1 MTLFKQINLSISTL
15 FGVLLL
21 IVLVSD
27 LSRAAMLQ
35 QERLHDSARNMVET
49 LSTTLGNNY
58 PASGES
64 SSSLGALLGA
74 AAENGRPA
82 SIEFVATDG
91 SRLRRE
97 QAQAGVDE
105 TPGWFMTLVPLQAA
119 TASLPVTRDGIE
131 LGQLNVALQPGLAYR
146 SLYRELISSMLWKM
160 TILAAAM
167 LVMWLLLRHF
177 MQPLERVK
185 RHAEAI
191 HNNQFRQEDF
201 IPPTTEL
208 QTVTEAMNLMV
219 SRVQGIFDEQERTL
233 SRYQQL
239 LYRDKITNLG
249 NRRYLLE
256 QLQQS
261 ISEESNLFN
270 CMAIIKIV
278 DFDQL
283 REQQGYEVYNKL
295 IKILAELLRKA
306 HTGRNADRL
315 SRFNEDEFAFL
326 SAADEEAAVGFI
338 ETLFEDFQQRIADEQ
353 ELANVR
359 LVAGICNLQSDDEIG
374 QSLARIDYCL
384 SQAIVRGPFSI
395 EHQVATSVDLP
406 QGKMQW
412 RSWLESKLESH
423 EFFLVGQ
430 LAISNERIPIQREL
444 FIRTRND
451 RDQVVPASAF
461 MPMAASLGMSMDID
475 KEVFRLIMSNT
486 ELDRRIPLAVNL
498 SAAFFEL
505 AEAQEDFNRLLS
517 ECQQKE
523 TRLCVEASHYAL
535 NQFPVM
541 CSQISQRVRAHGH
554 RFGIDNLDFGQSLH
568 LLQSGQFDYVKINA
582 GILHEMIQGEM
593 TASFQA
599 LRTLGDTLDILVIA
613 VAVDSQQVYND
624 LSELGIENMQGNFLG
639 EPETI

>member
-15 FGVLLL
+15 FVVLLL
-21 IVLVSD
+21 IVLIND
-27 LSRAAMLQ
+27 FSRAVRLQ
-35 QERLHDSARNMVET
+35 QEHLHGAAQNLVET
-49 LSTTLGNNY
+49 LGTALGKI
-58 PASGES
+58 PASAEPT
-64 SSSLGALLGA
+64 SLDDLLGA
-74 AAENGRPA
+74 VAKKGRSA
-82 SIEFVATDG
+82 SIEFVTADG
-91 SRLRRE
+91 NRLHRE
-97 QAQAGVDE
+97 EAQNSVDE
-105 TPGWFMTLVPLQAA
+105 VPHWFRVLVPLQQA
-119 TASLPVTRDGIE
+119 TASMPVTRDGTE
-131 LGQLNVALQPGLAYR
+131 LGHLNVSLKPGFAYS
-146 SLYRELISSMLWKM
+146 SLYRELISSLLWKLA
-160 TILAAAM
+160 ILAAAM
-167 LVMWLLLRHF
+167 LALWLLLRHF
-177 MQPLERVK
+177 MDPLERVK
-185 RHAEAI
+185 QHADAI
-191 HNNQFRQEDF
+191 HNNQFKQEEF

-208 QTVTEAMNLMV
+208 QSVAGAMNLMV

-239 LYRDKITNLG
+239 LYRDKTTNLG

-261 ISEESNLFN
+261 MSEKSSLFN

-278 DFDQL
+278 DYDQL
-283 REQQGYEVYNKL
+283 REQLGYEACNKL
-295 IKILAELLRKA
+295 LKILAELLCEKHA
-306 HTGRNADRL
+306 GHNVDRL
-315 SRFNEDEFAFL
+315 SRFNDAEFAFL
-326 SAADEEAAVGFI
+326 SAADEGAAIEFI
-338 ETLFEDFQQRIADEQ
+338 EALFEDFQQRVAGNH

-359 LVAGICNLQSDDEIG
+359 LVAGLSNLQADDEIG

-395 EHQVATSVDLP
+395 EHQVATNVDLP

-412 RSWLESKLESH
+412 RSWLESKLESR

-451 RDQVVPASAF
+451 QDQVVPAAAF
-461 MPMAASLGMSMDID
+461 IPMAASLGVSLEID
-475 KEVFRLIMSNT
+475 KEVFRLVMSNT

-505 AEAQEDFNRLLS
+505 AEAQEDFNRLLG
-517 ECQQKE
+517 ECRQNG

-568 LLQSGQFDYVKINA
+568 LLQSGQFDYVKIKASN
-582 GILHEMIQGEM
+582 LHEMMQGEM
-593 TASFQA
+593 TASYQA
-599 LRTLGDTLDILVIA
+599 LRTLGDTLDILIIA
-613 VAVDSQQVYND
+613 VAVDSQEVYNG
-624 LSELGIENMQGNFLG
+624 LRELGIENMQGNFLG
-639 EPETI
+639 EPEII